1 MDQFPKMK
9 QLLIKTLQDLQL
21 EQIKDLQLEQISSWE
36 WDLSGVSIRL
46 EEGRY
51 VVFYLQPCDDN
62 GEEELEGGESPSLE
76 LAIHLAVMIHFYQAR

>member
-21 EQIKDLQLEQISSWE
+21 KQISSRE
-36 WDLSGVSIRL
+36 WDLSGVSIQQ
-46 EEGRY
+46 EGGRF
-51 VVFYLQPCDDN
+51 VVSYPLVRESRSC
-62 GEEELEGGESPSLE
+62 ELAEGGESPSLE

>member
-1 MDQFPKMK
+1 VDQFPKMK
-9 QLLIKTLQDLQL
+9 QLFIKTLQ
-21 EQIKDLQLEQISSWE
+21 DLQLEQISSWE

>member
-1 MDQFPKMK
+1 MDQFPKIK
-9 QLLIKTLQDLQL
+9 QLFIKTLQ
-21 EQIKDLQLEQISSWE
+21 DLQLEQISSWE